1 VTDGSERGSEAFAEV
16 KVLAARLFAE
26 GPIEEHPLLAALGRG
41 ELSIDQERALALQI
55 YHVVDHFP
63 RLLAALL
70 ANLPDW
76 RRRTP
81 VVENLW
87 EEHGRGKEAR
97 VHVETYK
104 EFLEAMGV
112 GSDALAAS
120 RAGVPA
126 LAYNRAV
133 LDLCLHHHYAEG
145 LGALGVIEEI
155 VARASPIVARSA
167 AARHGVDGRDSVH
180 FADHEVLDV
189 THADELYQL
198 AATELAAHRAE
209 VERGMALGYYYHC
222 RLYSDLLRE
231 VRRSAPAA

>member
-1 VTDGSERGSEAFAEV
+1 VTDAFAEV
-16 KVLAARLFAE
+16 KALARRLFDA
-26 GPIEEHPLLAALGRG
+26 GPVEAHPLMQALAGGALSLD
-41 ELSIDQERALALQI
+41 EERALGLQI
-55 YHVVDHFP
+55 LHVVDHFP

-87 EEHGRGKEAR
+87 EEHGRGKEAK

-104 EFLEAMGV
+104 RFLAGMGV
-112 GSDALAAS
+112 DAETIAAS

-133 LDLCLHHHYAEG
+133 LDLCLHHHFAEG

-167 AARHGVDGRDSVH
+167 AARHGLGGRENVH

-198 AATELAAHRAE
+198 AATELDPHRAE
-209 VERGMALGYYYHC
+209 VERGMTLGYYYHT
-222 RLYSDLLRE
+222 RLYSDLLAS
-231 VRRSAPAA
+231 VRS